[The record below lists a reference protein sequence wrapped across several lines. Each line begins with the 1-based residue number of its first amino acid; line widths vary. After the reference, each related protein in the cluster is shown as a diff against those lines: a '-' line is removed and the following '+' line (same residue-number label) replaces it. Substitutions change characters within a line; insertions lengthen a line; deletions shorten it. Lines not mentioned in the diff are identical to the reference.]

1 MLLYFS
7 QILAVFIVGG
17 YALTCDPHEYPLEDF
32 CCPKCPLGKIQHKFQ
47 VYKVLLSPQ
56 LGGSSFSASH
66 VVIGGDGTMCCT
78 VASCGR

>member
-17 YALTCDPHEYPLEDF
+17 YALTCDLSEYLLETF
-32 CCPKCPLGKIQHKFQ
+32 CCPKCPPGKILHKFG
-47 VYKVLLSPQ
+47 YKGLWSPQ

-66 VVIGGDGTMCCT
+66 VVIGGDRTMCCT
-78 VASCGR
+78 VASCGC